1 VVSGVR
7 CEIFTIRVTISKLV
21 VASLLAGACHLPA
34 YSKQPVAQDQALRQ
48 ADQSKNSPQNTLFK
62 SRFVLDSNGQADLSV
77 LQVCPSATVQNT
89 THYPIV
95 LQSDLVSVN
104 STANSHKPL
113 VTTRL
118 KADRVP
124 QNSQDLTRLEGHVS
138 MLTEQSLLQADL
150 MISDNKEKT
159 LIATGNVSVESSES
173 LLRAKKFE
181 SDQKTK
187 HTTLS
192 EVHFNFFANNANGQA
207 ESIQLGQDNV
217 ATLNQLTFST
227 CPTQDES
234 WRFSA
239 DELKLDQNSG
249 WGEAWGMWL
258 KVKGIPVFY
267 FPYLNFPID
276 DQRKSGLLPPA
287 ISSGGRN
294 GLDISLPIYWNIAA
308 QADATFKL
316 RNIASRST
324 QIGAEFRYLNPL
336 SMNRLAVEWLGNDQY
351 SQNLLQDQPRLG
363 DGLYGLKEDRWAIS
377 LSNESHF
384 NEQWSASFNASKV
397 SDRDYFKD
405 LGADLINKQ
414 GYNGQSQ
421 LVSRGKINY
430 QDDIWHVALMAE
442 STQALSGK
450 EPYRLL
456 PSLLSDAK
464 YYDTKSGI
472 LWQFDGE
479 MSHFSHSNRSFIDG
493 SRVNLNPTI
502 SYPIR
507 RSYAWLTPEL
517 SYQISQYNQNN
528 PLTGTSVKV
537 NRSLP
542 IFSIDSGLVFD
553 RAMKW
558 GETSLKHSLEPRLF
572 YAYVP
577 YREQSQIQNF
587 DTRIPDASF
596 QQLWRANRFV
606 GMDKLGDT
614 NHISMAL
621 TNRLTDVQ
629 SGDERLAV
637 SVGRRI
643 YLQKRKL
650 ALVGPDVMQNDNYS
664 PWMAEVTFQPNK
676 QLEISSFIEWSD
688 VSYGINQHKGTNL
701 ARTRIKFEPK
711 RDHIVNLS
719 HRVRNKDGF
728 SNEEIDFSFAWPVN
742 DRWRIVGRWYN
753 DLKRGRTAESLIGF
767 EYESCCWALS
777 IVSRRYL
784 DTLLDANG
792 VPVFTSGGLQR
803 EQFNSGIQLQFVFKG
818 LGSAGQNG
826 VSKLLESSIRDY
838 RMRF

>member
-1 VVSGVR
+1 MLVGLLGGA
-7 CEIFTIRVTISKLV
+7 CNLPLEAQQEAQDEPQLAAISETQLP
-21 VASLLAGACHLPA
+21 AQAPRSLL
-34 YSKQPVAQDQALRQ
+34 
-48 ADQSKNSPQNTLFK
+48 FE
-62 SRFVLDSNGQADLSV
+62 SRFGIDASGQADLSV
-77 LQVCPSATVQNT
+77 LQVCPSVSSKKPSR
-89 THYPIV
+89 YPII
-95 LQSDLVSVN
+95 LQSQPILVN
-104 STANSHKPL
+104 SLDNRSNPL

-118 KADRVP
+118 KADKVP
-124 QNSQDLTRLEGHVS
+124 ENSQNLTRLEGHVS
-138 MLTEQSLLQADL
+138 MLTEKSLLKADL
-150 MISDNKEKT
+150 MISDNQKQT
-159 LIATGNVSVESSES
+159 LVAIGNVSVETSES
-173 LLRAKKFE
+173 LLTAKKFE
-181 SDQKTK
+181 GDQKTRQTK
-187 HTTLS
+187 LS
-192 EVHFNFFANNANGQA
+192 DVQFNFFSNNANGQA
-207 ESIQLGQDNV
+207 ESIKLDIDNV
-217 ATLNQLTFST
+217 ATLSQLTFST

-249 WGEAWGMWL
+249 RGEAWGMWL

-276 DQRKSGLLPPA
+276 DQRKSGILPPA

-294 GLDISLPIYWNIAA
+294 GFDLSLPIYWNIAPP
-308 QADATFKL
+308 ADATFKL
-316 RNIASRST
+316 RNIANRGT
-324 QIGAEFRYLNPL
+324 QIGAEFRYLNKL
-336 SMNRLAVEWLGNDQY
+336 SVNRFAVEWLGKDQY
-351 SQNLLQDQPRLG
+351 TRQLLLEQPNLA

-377 LSNESHF
+377 LSNESYF
-384 NEQWSASFNASKV
+384 NNQWSASFNASKV

-421 LVSRGKINY
+421 LVSRGQINY
-430 QDDIWHVALMAE
+430 QDDIWHFVLMAE
-442 STQALSGK
+442 STQALSGT

-456 PSLLSDAK
+456 PSVISDAN
-464 YYDTKSGI
+464 YYDTDSGI

-479 MSHFSHSNRSFIDG
+479 LSSFSHSNASLIDG
-493 SRVNLNPTI
+493 SRLNLTPKM

-507 RSYAWLTPEL
+507 RSYAWLTPQL
-517 SYQISQYNQNN
+517 SYQMSQYNQNN
-528 PLTGTSVKV
+528 PLTGDNVKV
-537 NRSLP
+537 NRNLP
-542 IFSIDSGLVFD
+542 IFSLDSGLIFD
-553 RAMKW
+553 RSIKW
-558 GETSLKHSLEPRLF
+558 GESSLNHSFEPRLF

-606 GMDKLGDT
+606 GMDKIGDT
-614 NHISMAL
+614 NHFSLAVS
-621 TNRLTDVQ
+621 NRFSDTQ
-629 SGDERLAV
+629 SGDQRL
-637 SVGRRI
+637 SFSMGRRF
-643 YLQKRKL
+643 YLEQRHL
-650 ALVGPDVMQNDNYS
+650 ALTGPDVVQNDRYS
-664 PWMAEVTFQPNK
+664 PWMAEVNFQPNNK
-676 QLEISSFIEWSD
+676 LEISSFIEWSD
-688 VSYGINQHKGTNL
+688 VSFGINQHKGTNL

-792 VPVFTSGGLQR
+792 LPVVTSSGLRR
-803 EQFNSGIQLQFVFKG
+803 EEFNSGIQLQFVFKG